1 MFEAFKGRKCSRSK
15 SHDGGRVDVCARVNV
30 DVLEN
35 RRALHHRHAL
45 QRERWQRRRR
55 HVQTRV
61 ARARLP
67 ARQPLRIAL
76 PVQAQIVTV
85 RVDRRATRV
94 NMNMNMIMNVVRV
107 QQATTHRTRSLRVL
121 REFTN
126 DMKQAARG
134 GGGIG
139 GGVNAYHLN
148 VCVRGRLDGTP
159 ERSGRQP
166 VRVKRARAGER
177 HEHFRLQSD
186 RLLWLADGGRSARA
200 RRRVE

>member
-76 PVQAQIVTV
+76 PVQAQVVPV
-85 RVDRRATRV
+85 RVDRRAARV
-94 NMNMNMIMNVVRV
+94 YMNMNSNMFNKLQRLE
-107 QQATTHRTRSLRVL
+107 RLRM
-121 REFTN
+121 FTN
-126 DMKQAARG
+126 DTKQVARG
-134 GGGIG
+134 GIG
-139 GGVNAYHLN
+139 DSVHDYHVSACAYAADLTGLQN
-148 VCVRGRLDGTP
+148 ELDDS
-159 ERSGRQP
+159 RC
-166 VRVKRARAGER
+166 A
-177 HEHFRLQSD
+177 
-186 RLLWLADGGRSARA
+186 
-200 RRRVE
+200 